1 MIPLR
6 VQQHKS
12 GGLMTVIGYIRVS
25 TEKQDYETQKLAIL
39 DYCNKEG
46 LKVNDWF
53 ELTISSRKSTKKRRV
68 DELLEHLKP
77 KDQLIVSELSRL
89 ARSVGQISIIVD
101 RLIDNDIYLTS
112 IKEGIKINGRMN
124 IQTKTIVTMFS
135 LFSEIE
141 RDLISERT
149 KEGLKAAKERGK
161 ILGRPRGGSILEG
174 KEEFVKNELAF
185 GVAVSAIARKLKCS
199 RGTLIRFI
207 ESRKLRKVAR

>member
-1 MIPLR
+1 MVQLLR
-6 VQQHKS
+6 F
-12 GGLMTVIGYIRVS
+12 GDLMTVIGYIRIS

-39 DYCNKEG
+39 DYCNKES
-46 LKVNDWF
+46 LTVNDWF
-53 ELTISSRKSTKKRRV
+53 EVTISSKKSTKKRRV

-89 ARSVGQISIIVD
+89 ARSVGQISILVD
-101 RLIDNDIYLTS
+101 RLIGNDIYLIS

-141 RDLISERT
+141 RDLINERT
-149 KEGLKAAKERGK
+149 KEGLKAARSKGK
-161 ILGRPRGGSILEG
+161 ILGRPKGGAILAG
-174 KEEFVKNELAF
+174 KEELIKAELGF
-185 GVAVSAIARKLKCS
+185 CVAVLAIARKLSCS

-207 ESRKLRKVAR
+207 ESKKLK